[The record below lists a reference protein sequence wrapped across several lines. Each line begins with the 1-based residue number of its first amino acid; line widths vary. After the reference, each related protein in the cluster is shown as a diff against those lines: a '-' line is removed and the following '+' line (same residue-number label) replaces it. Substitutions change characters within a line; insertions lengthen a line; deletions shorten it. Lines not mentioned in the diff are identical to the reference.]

1 MPASSSSRDEHGGGS
16 WYALRLQEAVLKK
29 SVLIITG
36 DGGES
41 YETWYA
47 VHRFQEEGY
56 EARVAAPSK
65 RRLHLVM
72 HDFEPG
78 WDTYKESPGYAMES
92 DLTFADVAVADYDA
106 VVCIGGRAPEY
117 LRNDP
122 RVLAILQEFDRAG
135 KWIFAI
141 CHGVQLLAAAGLLAG
156 GKRVTCYEHVK
167 LEAEAAGGRYVAS
180 DAVRDGRLVSSPTW
194 REHPAFYRE
203 VFACL
208 GEKVTA

>member
-1 MPASSSSRDEHGGGS
+1 VSR
-16 WYALRLQEAVLKK
+16 K
-29 SVLIITG
+29 VLIITG

-41 YETWYA
+41 YETWFA
-47 VHRFQEEGY
+47 VHRFQEAGY
-56 EARVAAPSK
+56 EPRVAAPSK

-78 WDTYKESPGYAMES
+78 WDTYREAEGYAMDS
-92 DLTFADVAVADYDA
+92 DLTFDDVVVQDYEA

-117 LRNDP
+117 LRNNA
-122 RVLAILQEFDRAG
+122 RVLAILREFDVRQ

-141 CHGVQLLAAAGLLAG
+141 CHGIQLLASAGLV
-156 GKRVTCYEHVK
+156 KDKQITCYEHVRAD
-167 LEAEAAGGRYVAS
+167 AETCGGRYIAADS
-180 DAVRDGRLVSSPTW
+180 VRDGRLVSAPTW

-208 GEKVTA
+208 LEPAAT

>member
-1 MPASSSSRDEHGGGS
+1 MTAMAKRI
-16 WYALRLQEAVLKK
+16 
-29 SVLIITG
+29 LIITG

-47 VHRFQEEGY
+47 VHRFQEAGY
-56 EARVAAPSK
+56 VTRVAAPSK

-92 DLTFADVAVADYDA
+92 DLTFDEIAVADYEA
-106 VVCIGGRAPEY
+106 VLLIGGRAPEY
-117 LRNDP
+117 LRNDV
-122 RVLAILQEFDRAG
+122 RLLAILREFDAQE

-141 CHGVQLLAAAGLLAG
+141 CHGVQLVAAAGLAK
-156 GKRVTCYEHVK
+156 GKTITCYEHIR
-167 LEAEAAGGRYVAS
+167 LEVETAGGHYVAS
-180 DAVRDGRLVSSPTW
+180 EAVRDGRLVSSPTW

-203 VFACL
+203 MFACL
-208 GEKVTA
+208 NAAAGSFSASAAS